1 MSYNDL
7 YFSRYSHHF
16 IQDNVVALFH
26 SLKLKPLF
34 LEIALFNELKDIVT
48 SDTEYLDDD
57 LHKIRDGDKVVEAIN
72 LLKDNRVL
80 NGTVGRDD
88 EVIKFFRD
96 SLGKPQIKIAYFI
109 LSESCNLGC
118 SYCFEN
124 APPSNLTIGTDSAK
138 IMSEQTGFQCIDF
151 FERMLSLY
159 PQGKEEKDIIFYGG
173 EPLLNYSVLISI
185 LKEIEKRKNDN
196 ADIWRGVRLSL
207 VTNGTLLT
215 PEKAFDLN
223 KLGLSIGIS
232 VDGPKD
238 INDANRFN
246 HKGESV
252 FASIING
259 IESCKKANIEFSLS
273 VTLAEKGVKSY
284 NDVVSFIRSIKPS
297 SLGFNLLLTNKNSSA
312 YEGYNED
319 AADFLIKA
327 FKEFREEGLYEDR
340 MMRKVNSFVNSEV
353 YPFDCGATGASQ
365 VVFSPDGRVGI
376 CHGYLQDKKFF
387 PTNVANNDFLPESDE
402 VFLEWAKR
410 TPLNMEQCQDCSALG
425 ICGGGCPMN
434 ADKNYGSIWE
444 LDDRFCVH
452 AKRTFEWLIWD
463 LYQKMNE

>member
-7 YFSRYSHHF
+7 YFSKYAHHF
-16 IQDNVVALFH
+16 VQDHVVAIFH

-34 LEIALFNELKDIVT
+34 MELCLFNELNNIIT
-48 SDTEYLDDD
+48 SDIKYSDDD
-57 LHKIRDGDKVVEAIN
+57 LHKIDNGDKILEAIS
-72 LLKDNRVL
+72 LLKDIRVL
-80 NGTVGRDD
+80 NETVGRDD

-96 SLGKPQIKIAYFI
+96 SLGTPQIKIAYFI
-109 LSESCNLGC
+109 LSESCNLAC

-124 APPSNLTIGTDSAK
+124 APPLDPTKVDDSPR
-138 IMSEQTGFQCIDF
+138 IMSELTGFQCLDF
-151 FERMLSLY
+151 FERMISFD
-159 PQGKEEKDIIFYGG
+159 PNGKEEKDIIFYGG
-173 EPLLNYSVLISI
+173 EPLLNYSVLIYL
-185 LKEIEKRKNDN
+185 LKEIAKRKNN
-196 ADIWRGVRLSL
+196 NTAWQGVRLSL

-215 PEKAFDLN
+215 PEKAMELSQ
-223 KLGLSIGIS
+223 LGLSIGIS

-246 HKGESV
+246 HKGGSV
-252 FASIING
+252 FDSIING
-259 IESCKKANIEFSLS
+259 IESCKKADIEFSLS
-273 VTLAEKGVKSY
+273 VTLSEISVRNY
-284 NDVVSFIRSIKPS
+284 NKVMSFIKSIKPS
-297 SLGFNLLLTNKNSSA
+297 SLGFNLLLTNKTFSA
-312 YEGYNED
+312 YRGYNED

-340 MMRKVNSFVNSEV
+340 MMRKVNAFVNSEV
-353 YPFDCGATGASQ
+353 YPFDCGASGGSQ

-387 PTNVANNDFLPESDE
+387 PTHVSSKDFLPESDS
-402 VFLEWAKR
+402 VFMEWAKR
-410 TPLNMEQCQDCSALG
+410 TPLNMEQCQDCPALG

-434 ADKNYGSIWE
+434 AEKNHGSIWD

-463 LYQKMNE
+463 LYQKMNEY